1 MTSPFEVKL
10 ASLVLYG
17 RDSGNEH
24 RFTSMEIG
32 RRAYELS
39 CQLLPSL
46 PILDRHTRM
55 TVVALS
61 SGRPGHDD
69 PF

>member
-10 ASLVLYG
+10 TSLILYG
-17 RDSGNEH
+17 RDSGNEDW
-24 RFTSMEIG
+24 FTGVEIG
-32 RRAYELS
+32 WRAYELS
-39 CQLLPSL
+39 CQFLPSL